1 MFSKFADTH
10 TRLVDSVRTTE
21 IARHEAAKVERDF
34 APIKAKAAQ
43 NIKAM
48 SAKRTWSLY

>member
-1 MFSKFADTH
+1 MTRFADTH
-10 TRLVDSVRTTE
+10 TRLVDQARTTQ
-21 IARHEAAKVERDF
+21 IAQHEAGRIDRQF
-34 APIKAKAAQ
+34 APIKAKATQ

>member
-1 MFSKFADTH
+1 VTRFADTH

-21 IARHEAAKVERDF
+21 IARYEAARTEREF
-34 APIKAKAAQ
+34 APIKAKAAR

>member
-1 MFSKFADTH
+1 MTKFADTH
-10 TRLVDSVRTTE
+10 TRLVDQVRTTE
-21 IARHEAAKVERDF
+21 IARYEAGRVDRQF